1 MTSFNVWTEIES
13 PWLYGALVFATW
25 VIVAGLVGM
34 VSGES
39 IAEAIDVS
47 TVIGA
52 LAFAAL
58 IIYSKRRSNHA

>member
-1 MTSFNVWTEIES
+1 ME
-13 PWLYGALVFATW
+13 ALVFATW

-47 TVIGA
+47 TIIGA

-58 IIYSKRRSNHA
+58 IIYSKRCSNRA